1 MDIDNAAVRSLSQ
14 RLDRLEAQVAL
25 HRLAHEYCIG
35 ADERDRDLW
44 AAVWT
49 PDASWETS
57 PDRTFTG
64 VQNICA
70 AVQAQWDAFP
80 IMQHATSNHVVDIEG
95 DHASGRADVT
105 VMVQL
110 GDGRWSSAAPPMRM
124 PTGANLG
131 YGVSPTGGWFGPS
144 TSLLQRPAK
153 GLSTSTTWA
162 GHNLRYDQPGPAAE
176 LAAGRLGARYAGLG
190 GKRHQMA
197 ARAGSAGI
205 PPL

>member
-35 ADERDRDLW
+35 ADERDRDRW

-105 VMVQL
+105 VMVQR
-110 GDGRWSSAAPPMRM
+110 GDGRWIVGGATYEDAYQRESGVWRIASRRVVRPFDLAPLAPSE
-124 PTGANLG
+124 GAIYIDDDEVVGL
-131 YGVSPTGGWFGPS
+131 PS
-144 TSLLQRPAK
+144 EDAD
-153 GLSTSTTWA
+153 
-162 GHNLRYDQPGPAAE
+162 LR
-176 LAAGRLGARYAGLG
+176 
-190 GKRHQMA
+190 
-197 ARAGSAGI
+197 
-205 PPL
+205 